1 MAYWLELNGKIN
13 IRGTMTI
20 YFILLGILLCSIII
34 TTVQIKLSHRKEMN
48 ELMDL
53 FEDIPR

>member
-1 MAYWLELNGKIN
+1 MAIIN
-13 IRGTMTI
+13 LRGTMTI
-20 YFILLGILLCSIII
+20 YFILLGILICSIII
-34 TTVQIKLSHRKEMN
+34 TTLQIKLAHRKEIN

>member
-1 MAYWLELNGKIN
+1 MATKNV
-13 IRGTMTI
+13 RGTMAI

-34 TTVQIKLSHRKEMN
+34 TTVQIKLAHKKEMN

>member
-1 MAYWLELNGKIN
+1 MATKNV
-13 IRGTMTI
+13 RGTMAI

-34 TTVQIKLSHRKEMN
+34 TTVLIKLAHKKEMN